1 MALKT
6 FNDSEGALFNSS
18 LVSLLNEILR
28 SDQTVTILVPAQA
41 AVESLRR
48 SLSDNGFGFNVQVKT
63 VRNWAK
69 LTWSKLGDGRLLAP
83 LSLTIPMAWKLVA
96 EHDFHLSRSA
106 GLANLIARLAHT
118 SSAELRSFPEKDL
131 SELTTEQCEVV
142 RAALM
147 LADEMKKSGYC
158 TTSDMYDSLAA
169 VSAQEP
175 AVLIATG
182 FAQMD
187 AETSWLIGRMSAVKD
202 IFYLTSAVP
211 FDKAPKIVASLVEK
225 KARLSGA
232 SVEEGKLVDEGAS
245 AAGGQAAQRLAA
257 GRQAPELSELS
268 AAIFGKQEKPIKK
281 DASKKSV
288 IKSTGAVKLLEA
300 AGPSAEAPQ
309 ISKVIKEAAEA
320 GAEKIILIT
329 PNVQKTFSE
338 ISPKLAAESIYC
350 EGRWSEDA
358 SNFSLVALFLS
369 FVSCILR
376 LRLSINEEER
386 AWWPPRPLT
395 DFLLLSV
402 SGISRPDVLNLDAKW
417 RGDRVVSSW
426 RVLEDLKACAEEKSA
441 YPEALLAVIEAA
453 EEGSVLDAAA
463 AALQLSFEERNRDAH
478 IAFDTIR
485 RVAKDIELVN
495 RRERFETFE
504 DFETYLTLLN
514 SVLGAEAISEGMEDG
529 FANPNTSCRVK
540 IMDAQEAS
548 FLHKE
553 SDDVLIWS
561 HLNASETVAK
571 RPQDALSLLQEKL
584 GLGRLVTPQEIMCH
598 QTKQLLALPTHA
610 LFFSRSLHTTL
621 GAETDP
627 APVWQEVETLYGG
640 TLPKEV
646 RGEESLKENLS
657 AAGARLR
664 ENVCALTEP
673 NYELD
678 ESELRR
684 VLYFAPDQN
693 SASEKPTLSAT
704 SLETYSHC
712 PYKWY
717 FDRALT
723 GEVVDASL
731 DAIGRGNY
739 VHAIL
744 QRTFEELKAEGIT
757 LNVGSPEERAEKVEL
772 AQSRAHAIARDILE
786 NGKKGEGQDFEIGA
800 EVYPQTREE
809 ADSLDEAV
817 LGIDEF
823 LAHNSRV
830 LEGFVPE
837 AFELSFGDEELV
849 PYGGVFIRGK
859 IDRLDRDGEGRAVI
873 IDYKNTRRAGFF
885 KEFSFGASFESG
897 AAWRPEHFQVL
908 MYAQAAKKIYGVNS
922 VASIYMFTRPISG
935 KQAVWASGISERTYA
950 EKIFGKLS
958 DANFKLLTPY
968 MTGLSGAEGKY
979 RAEAEKSFEEILQMT
994 EDYVSSL
1001 VKKIMAG
1008 NISPNPTSPKVC
1020 ATCSVLNC
1028 PRRL

>member
-6 FNDSEGALFNSS
+6 FNDSEGALFNSP

-41 AVESLRR
+41 SVESLRR

-83 LSLTIPMAWKLVA
+83 LNLTIPMAWKLVA

-131 SELTTEQCEVV
+131 SELTTEQREVV

-211 FDKAPKIVASLVEK
+211 FDKAPKIVVSLVEK
-225 KARLSGA
+225 KARLAGALVQEGRLADVDA
-232 SVEEGKLVDEGAS
+232 SVV
-245 AAGGQAAQRLAA
+245 

-268 AAIFGKQEKPIKK
+268 AAVFAKQEKTTKK
-281 DASKKSV
+281 GASKTSV

-309 ISKVIKEAAEA
+309 IVKVIKDAIEA

-350 EGRWSEDA
+350 EGRWSENA
-358 SNFSLVALFLS
+358 SNFSLVSLFLS
-369 FVSCILR
+369 FVSYILR

-386 AWWPPRPLT
+386 SWWPPRPLT

-417 RGDRVVSSW
+417 RGDRVVSAG
-426 RVLEDLKACAEEKSA
+426 RVLEDLKACAEERSS

-485 RVAKDIELVN
+485 RAAEDIELVN

-514 SVLGAEAISEGMEDG
+514 SVLGAEAISEAMEDG
-529 FANPNTSCRVK
+529 FANPKTSCRVK
-540 IMDAQEAS
+540 IMDAQDAS

-553 SDDVLIWS
+553 SEDVLVWS
-561 HLNASETVAK
+561 HLNAGETVAK
-571 RPQDALSLLQEKL
+571 KPEDALSLLQEKL

-646 RGEESLKENLS
+646 RGEERLKENLS

-684 VLYFAPDQN
+684 VLYFAPNQN

-717 FDRALT
+717 FERALT

-772 AQSRAHAIARDILE
+772 AQNRAHAIARDILE

-849 PYGGVFIRGK
+849 PYGDAFIRGK
-859 IDRLDRDGEGRAVI
+859 IDRLDRDEEGRAVV

-897 AAWRPEHFQVL
+897 AAWRPEHFQAL
-908 MYAQAAKKIYGVNS
+908 IYAQAAKKIYGVCP
-922 VASIYMFTRPISG
+922 VASIYMFTRPVSG

-950 EKIFGKLS
+950 ENIFGKLS

-968 MTGLSGAEGKY
+968 MTGLLGAEGKH

-1020 ATCSVLNC
+1020 VTCSVLNC